1 MKFFAWKKLKSS
13 FQHAF
18 QGLCDVF
25 WEQQAFRI
33 QIIISLF
40 VLFLIFGIPLS
51 SVERA
56 VLFLTIFFTLSMEI
70 LNSIF
75 EKTVDAFEPAIN
87 AKVKKIKDMMA
98 GASLLLAIGCIIIGV
113 LIFWPYARN
122 LLGV

>member
-18 QGLCDVF
+18 QGLCSVF
-25 WEQQAFRI
+25 WEQQTFRI

-56 VLFLTIFFTLSMEI
+56 VLFLTIFFVLSMEI

-87 AKVKKIKDMMA
+87 AKVQKIKDMMA
-98 GASLLLAIGCIIIGV
+98 GASLLAVIGSIIIGV
-113 LIFWPYARN
+113 LIFWPYVRN
-122 LLGV
+122 LL